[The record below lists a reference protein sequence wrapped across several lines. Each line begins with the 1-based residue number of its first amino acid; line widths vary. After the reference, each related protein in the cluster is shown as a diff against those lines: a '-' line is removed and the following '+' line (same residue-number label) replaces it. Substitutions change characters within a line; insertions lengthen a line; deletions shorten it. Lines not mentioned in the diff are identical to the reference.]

1 MNMSIDLIKKLRA
14 ETGIGVSECQK
25 ALAESKGDIDK
36 AKEILKKKGKE
47 IAANKS
53 ARETYHG
60 LVESYIHANG
70 QVGTMVVIRCESDF
84 VAKSES
90 FHNLARE
97 IAMQIAAMN
106 PLYISEDRVPK
117 EVIEKEKEIYRE
129 QLAVSDKSAEMI
141 EKIVTGKLEKFYGEV
156 VLLRQKWIK
165 DDGKTIKNLID
176 GVVSQ
181 LGEKIEVTD
190 FARFEI

>member
-1 MNMSIDLIKKLRA
+1 MSIDLIKKLRA

-53 ARETYHG
+53 ARETHHG

-70 QVGTMVVIRCESDF
+70 QVGTMVAIRCESDF

-106 PLYISEDRVPK
+106 SLYISENSVPK

-129 QLAVSDKSAEMI
+129 QLAASGKPAEMI
-141 EKIVTGKLEKFYGEV
+141 EKIVAGKLEKFYGEV
-156 VLLRQKWIK
+156 VLLRQKWIR
-165 DDGKTIKNLID
+165 DDRKTIKNLID
-176 GVVSQ
+176 EVVSQ